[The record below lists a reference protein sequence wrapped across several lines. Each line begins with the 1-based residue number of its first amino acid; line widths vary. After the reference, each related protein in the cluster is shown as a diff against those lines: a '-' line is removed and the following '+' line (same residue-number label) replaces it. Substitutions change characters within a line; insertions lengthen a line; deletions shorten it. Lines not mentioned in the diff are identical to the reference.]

1 MSVESVSKRKTR
13 LSLFFLMSC
22 SHAKISQSFLL
33 CNSPVQ
39 EDQSYSA
46 VWPLEGHADQV
57 YEP

>member
-1 MSVESVSKRKTR
+1 MSGESVNKRKTR
-13 LSLFFLMSC
+13 LSLF
-22 SHAKISQSFLL
+22 SQSFLL

-39 EDQSYSA
+39 EDQSYAA